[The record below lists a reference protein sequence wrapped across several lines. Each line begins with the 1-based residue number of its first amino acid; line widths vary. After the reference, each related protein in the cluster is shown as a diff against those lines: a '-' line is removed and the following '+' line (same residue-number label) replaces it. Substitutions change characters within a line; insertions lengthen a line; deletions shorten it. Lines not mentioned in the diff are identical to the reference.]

1 MRSLLVT
8 AAVVI
13 ATSALGGC
21 HPKHPQPVPGPQSAL
36 LSAPAHARAAHN
48 TRTRRYEVSE
58 ISWFQGTLEE
68 AFSRQDCP
76 HRRSLLRF

>member
-13 ATSALGGC
+13 ATIALGGC
-21 HPKHPQPVPGPQSAL
+21 HAKRPGPVPGPQS
-36 LSAPAHARAAHN
+36 LSAAPHARNAAHN
-48 TRTRRYEVSE
+48 TSTRRYAVSE

-68 AFSRQDCP
+68 AFSREGCP
-76 HRRSLLRF
+76 QRRSLLRF